1 MHAKFSM
8 VYIHLT
14 SSRVHLAETWKSV
27 ELQIKGMKADQ
38 YFKTNVY
45 AGNIFKTTKTYF
57 PIIYWKYLIKPLC
70 DICVFQVRSI
80 LRSLNTVHY
89 FYLRM
94 LNRFK
99 LPS

>member
-45 AGNIFKTTKTYF
+45 ASNNLKTTETYLSN
-57 PIIYWKYLIKPLC
+57 YLVE
-70 DICVFQVRSI
+70 VFD
-80 LRSLNTVHY
+80 
-89 FYLRM
+89 
-94 LNRFK
+94 
-99 LPS
+99 

>member
-8 VYIHLT
+8 VHIHLT

-45 AGNIFKTTKTYF
+45 AGNTSRATKTYF
-57 PIIYWKYLIKPLC
+57 LIINWKYLIKSLVPC
-70 DICVFQVRSI
+70 GIGVF
-80 LRSLNTVHY
+80 L
-89 FYLRM
+89 
-94 LNRFK
+94 
-99 LPS
+99 

>member
-45 AGNIFKTTKTYF
+45 AGNIFKTTKHISWSYTESIWLNPEQYV
-57 PIIYWKYLIKPLC
+57 
-70 DICVFQVRSI
+70 VFVCYSWEV
-80 LRSLNTVHY
+80 SSFFKTPYY
-89 FYLRM
+89 FYVRI
-94 LNRFK
+94 LNRF
-99 LPS
+99 